1 MILGVG
7 IDIVEIERIKKAM
20 DKSSSENSYRFLNKI
35 LSQEEI
41 DTFNYKLNRYEFA
54 AGRFAAKEAVSKAM
68 GSGFRE
74 FDINDIEIYNDSQ
87 GMPFVVLKNKAHEMV
102 KTKGNYKIHLSI
114 SHEKNYAVAYALLE
128 VD

>member
-7 IDIVEIERIKKAM
+7 IDIVEIERIKKAI
-20 DKSSSENSYRFLNKI
+20 DKNSSEDSSRFLDKM

-68 GSGFRE
+68 GSGFRG
-74 FDINDIEIYNDSQ
+74 FDFKDIEIYNDSQ
-87 GMPFVVLKNKAHEMV
+87 GMPFVVLKNKAHEAV
-102 KTKGNYKIHLSI
+102 KAKGNYKIHLSI